1 MPRFCLNFRDT
12 FLGHRCWVGNGS
24 DDVVIRL
31 GDATELHV
39 SPNKGTFNFQLP
51 FVAAYFGPNVF
62 EFLAAIPV
70 VEWAEGHGRRPTP
83 RFINIVMPIYGD
95 NLGNRPENQSF
106 ENYFGS
112 GRMAVR
118 IKITEAP
125 VAKTKNTPT

>member
-1 MPRFCLNFRDT
+1 M
-12 FLGHRCWVGNGS
+12 G
-24 DDVVIRL
+24 
-31 GDATELHV
+31 
-39 SPNKGTFNFQLP
+39 PNEGAFNFQLA
-51 FVAAYFGPNVF
+51 FVAAHFGPDML
-62 EFLAAIPV
+62 ELLATVAV
-70 VEWAEGHGRRPTP
+70 VEWTEGHGRRPTP

>member
-1 MPRFCLNFRDT
+1 M
-12 FLGHRCWVGNGS
+12 
-24 DDVVIRL
+24 
-31 GDATELHV
+31 
-39 SPNKGTFNFQLP
+39 
-51 FVAAYFGPNVF
+51 AAYFGPNVF